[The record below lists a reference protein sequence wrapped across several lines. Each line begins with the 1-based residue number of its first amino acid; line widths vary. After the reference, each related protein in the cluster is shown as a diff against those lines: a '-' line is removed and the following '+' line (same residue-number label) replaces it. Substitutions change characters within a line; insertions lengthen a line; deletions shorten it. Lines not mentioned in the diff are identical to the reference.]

1 MNKYSLRTGALVV
14 SVLLMLLICSSCASA
29 YPYKPTDTEV
39 SDCMGWLESQQEAD
53 GNIGGSAFSDWVTI
67 AIAAAGRDPH
77 TVQTSPSSPSIV
89 DFIESKG
96 GELSTATD
104 PATDYERYVM
114 AICAAGENPEDF
126 GGHNYTHDL
135 LGYYNNGQMGS
146 TSQLNDDTY
155 GIMALVVAGVEP
167 SNTMVQSTASFIKSH
182 QNADGGWSWGV
193 GFSSDVD
200 STAVAIIAL
209 VMAGESPTSA
219 PITSGLNYIKGMQND
234 DGGFPSGYNVNSNAN
249 SDAYGIMAIRASGGD
264 PTGAAWTKS
273 TNTSVEH
280 LLSLQLPNG
289 GFKDTS
295 SHTEAN
301 VCAVRDAL
309 TAISGKF
316 YPQHGYKNH
325 LRIEGR
331 NETLFD
337 DELFY
342 TAPYIAVADSSGN
355 CSMLNGRYA
364 AVQLESFED
373 ITSKAVYTNDS
384 KGGYTV
390 EAIDGE
396 VNTASD
402 WWSYAVNCVRCSVP
416 ADNRLLTEGDEVL
429 WYYGAFTSRVSSL
442 DAPALVEVN
451 STFLAHASYY
461 NSSSGSWIPL
471 EGAYVW
477 CEDEPMPP
485 PTNGAGEVSMAFN
498 STGVYSVWCAGNKTA
513 EYPAGNWKEVVRSEK
528 REIMVVKSI
537 PTPLPTTRH
546 TVSNALS
553 PTYFNGSG
561 SYDLND
567 TITSYTWSFGDEAQA
582 SGAVVSHSYQS
593 YRWNGTAYEPFTA
606 SLTVSDDEGASNTTH
621 LPVVVY
627 MAGDANG
634 DGVANILDAALVGL
648 HWNAPYGS
656 ADYHDGADLNN
667 DDVVNVLDAAIVGL
681 SWNARAGGV

>member
-1 MNKYSLRTGALVV
+1 MNKCSRRAGALVV
-14 SVLLMLLICSSCASA
+14 SVLLMLLICSCSASA
-29 YPYKPTDTEV
+29 YPYKPTDTQV
-39 SDCMGWLESQQEAD
+39 SDCMGWLESQQKAD
-53 GNIGGSAFSDWVTI
+53 GSIGGSAFSDWVII
-67 AIAAAGRDPH
+67 AIAAAGTDPH
-77 TVQTSPSSPSIV
+77 TVRTSPSSPSIV
-89 DFIESKG
+89 DFIKTKEG
-96 GELSTATD
+96 DLSS
-104 PATDYERYVM
+104 ATDYERHVM

-167 SNTMVQSTASFIKSH
+167 SSTMVQSTASFIKSN
-182 QNADGGWSWGV
+182 QNSDGGWSWGV
-193 GFSSDVD
+193 GFPSDVD
-200 STAVAIIAL
+200 STAAAIMAL
-209 VMAGESPTSA
+209 ITANESPTNAS
-219 PITSGLNYIKGMQND
+219 ITSGLGYIKSMQND
-234 DGGFPSGYNVNSNAN
+234 DGGFCSDATHPQSNAN

-264 PTGAAWTKS
+264 PRGAAWTKS
-273 TNTSVEH
+273 NNTPVEH
-280 LLSLQLPNG
+280 LLSLQLANG

-295 SHTEAN
+295 GDTDAN

-309 TAISGKF
+309 IAITGKF
-316 YPQHGYKNH
+316 HPQHGYKNQ

-355 CSMLNGRYA
+355 RSMLKGRYA

-373 ITSKAVYTNDS
+373 ITGRAVYTNDS

-390 EAIDGE
+390 EVIDGE
-396 VNTASD
+396 ANSASD
-402 WWSYAVNCVRCSVP
+402 WWMYAVNCVRCSVG
-416 ADNRLLTEGDEVL
+416 ADNRLLTEDDRVL

-442 DAPALVEVN
+442 DVPALVEVN
-451 STFLAHASYY
+451 TTFLAHASYY
-461 NSSSGSWIPL
+461 NTSSGSWMPL

-477 CEDEPMPP
+477 CEDEPMTPS
-485 PTNGAGEVSMAFN
+485 TDGAGGVEMAFN
-498 STGVYSVWCAGNKTA
+498 STGVYSVWCAGNRTA
-513 EYPAGNWKEVVRSEK
+513 KYPAGNCKEVIRSERK
-528 REIMVVKSI
+528 EIKVVKSI

-546 TVSNALS
+546 TLNNALS
-553 PTYFNGSG
+553 PTHFNGSG

-567 TITSYTWSFGDEAQA
+567 TITSYVWSFGDGAQA
-582 SGAVVSHSYQS
+582 SGAVVSHTYQS
-593 YRWNGTAYEPFTA
+593 YRWNGTVYQHFNA

-621 LPVVVY
+621 LPVLVF

-648 HWNAPYGS
+648 HWDAAYGS
-656 ADYHDGADLNN
+656 AGYHDGADLNN

-681 SWNARAGGV
+681 NWNVRAGGV